1 MSCTSTTSNGEGGSG
16 RVTLVAIDWRIVPRP
31 EHDVPISR
39 IQKRGIHTHTHAG
52 GNNLRSRSSIENID
66 EGRER
71 ERERVSRKAFSCF
84 SLWSV
89 TGTWR
94 GESVIRNNNSTFHGK
109 EKLLWEGGG
118 LLAYLRLHLIARFVH
133 CSFRLSLPSPCFV
146 LFPRRGEH
154 LLRNF
159 VRKGEGFRSPYFF
172 SFRFF
177 LLLPFQRLE
186 RWRNSNR
193 EGILKEI

>member
-1 MSCTSTTSNGEGGSG
+1 MSQFPGYKREVSTLTRTQEGTTF
-16 RVTLVAIDWRIVPRP
+16 VLVPR
-31 EHDVPISR
+31 SR
-39 IQKRGIHTHTHAG
+39 TSMKG
-52 GNNLRSRSSIENID
+52 
-66 EGRER
+66 

-172 SFRFF
+172 LFRFF
-177 LLLPFQRLE
+177 LLLPFQRDGE
-186 RWRNSNR
+186 IRIAR
-193 EGILKEI
+193 EF

>member
-1 MSCTSTTSNGEGGSG
+1 MHVHHQQWG
-16 RVTLVAIDWRIVPRP
+16 RGKWPCNTGRYRLAHRASARTRCPNFQDTKERYPHSHARRREQP
-31 EHDVPISR
+31 SFSFLDREHR
-39 IQKRGIHTHTHAG
+39 W
-52 GNNLRSRSSIENID
+52 
-66 EGRER
+66 RER

-109 EKLLWEGGG
+109 EKFLWEGGG

-193 EGILKEI
+193 EGILREI